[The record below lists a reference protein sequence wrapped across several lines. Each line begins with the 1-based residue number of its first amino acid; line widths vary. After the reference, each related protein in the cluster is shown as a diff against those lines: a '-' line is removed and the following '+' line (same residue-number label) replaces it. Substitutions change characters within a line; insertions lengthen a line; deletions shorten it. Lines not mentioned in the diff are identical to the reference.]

1 MVTKTDDFTRTTKLG
16 TKADF
21 ERDKEIAQK
30 TAENVMPNIPK
41 AYIRTKLIKGFLYYY
56 LVKAYRLIN
65 DKGKLVMRQKVLRYY
80 GARPPRLRR

>member
-1 MVTKTDDFTRTTKLG
+1 MAAKVDDFTHTTKLG

-41 AYIRTKLIKGFLYYY
+41 AYIRTKRIKGFLYYY
-56 LVKAYRLIN
+56 LVKAYRIE
-65 DKGKLVMRQKVLRYY
+65 GKVRQKVLRYY
-80 GARPPRLRR
+80 GARPPRLKR

>member
-1 MVTKTDDFTRTTKLG
+1 MVTKTDDLTHNTKLG
-16 TKADF
+16 TKANF

-41 AYIRTKLIKGFLYYY
+41 AYIRTKRIKGFLYYY
-56 LVKAYRLIN
+56 LVKAYRIE
-65 DKGKLVMRQKVLRYY
+65 GAVRQKVLRYY